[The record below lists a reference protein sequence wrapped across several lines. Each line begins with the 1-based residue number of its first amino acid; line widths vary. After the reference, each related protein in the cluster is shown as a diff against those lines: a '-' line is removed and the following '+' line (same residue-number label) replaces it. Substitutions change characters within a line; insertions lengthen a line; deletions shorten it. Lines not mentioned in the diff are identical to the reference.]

1 MIQGFLGWLKKTFWD
16 HSESDSPAPPEGP
29 KAEHAMK
36 RKPLSAKKPKAET
49 CVLQP
54 AYTVRLKLD
63 TVVTAPSTADT
74 LVTWCG
80 LTDTGRVRD
89 HNEDFFSC
97 TAVGESILFVVAD
110 GMGGQDAG
118 EVASK
123 LAVDTVRREVE
134 SGIAG
139 HQNDPQKLLECAVQ
153 RANAAVACEG
163 ASKGSDMGTTLTLA
177 LVAQDRA
184 YIANVGDSRTYWMEN
199 GSIRQITEDH
209 SLVAKLVSVGK
220 LTREEARTHPQ
231 SNLLYRNIGSDG
243 PVKVDTF
250 QVDLRKGG
258 SLLLCTDGLWNE
270 VTDEDIHSVCA
281 AESDTKA
288 ACARLIEM
296 ANKNG
301 GKDNIT
307 AVVVR
312 VE

>member
-1 MIQGFLGWLKKTFWD
+1 MMKGLMAFLKRIFFSHDDQPKTPTVFG
-16 HSESDSPAPPEGP
+16 EP
-29 KAEHAMK
+29 MK
-36 RKPLSAKKPKAET
+36 RKPPPTKKLKAET

-54 AYTVRLKLD
+54 AFTVRLKPD
-63 TVVTAPSTADT
+63 MDAPAPSKAQT